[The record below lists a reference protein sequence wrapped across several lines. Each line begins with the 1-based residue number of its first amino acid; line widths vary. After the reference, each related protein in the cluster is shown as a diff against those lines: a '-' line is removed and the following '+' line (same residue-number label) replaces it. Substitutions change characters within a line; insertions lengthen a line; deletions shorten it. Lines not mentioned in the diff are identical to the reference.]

1 MIRRRVGDEFFLI
14 TQHDHALLSGELA
27 RHVGNKLFE
36 PARSPSAILGMELHD
51 CGWPLHDDEPTLNE
65 QGLPL
70 DVFESTRP
78 IALKVWEASAE
89 RAAERDD
96 YAALLV
102 SLHVLSLSVNA
113 SSATQQK
120 HEKFDVSEAKTR
132 FEVNRFQH
140 NQIERQEQLRR
151 KLGLSTDVPLRHGLA
166 EESSDPRERTLHFHF
181 RLLQA
186 MDQVSLALCCTQP
199 PSDQIRPVL
208 TQPGGK
214 QMTLRVR
221 RATPT
226 ELLISPWPFGPEK
239 IEVTTKYRPVPGE
252 AYESVEAFRNRYRSA
267 TEGQLTFSLASE

>member
-1 MIRRRVGDEFFLI
+1 MIRRRVADEFFLV

-36 PARSPSAILGMELHD
+36 AVRSPAAILGVELHD
-51 CGWPLHDDEPTLNE
+51 CGWPLHDDAPTLNE

-70 DVFESTRP
+70 DVFESTRE
-78 IALKVWEASAE
+78 IALKVWQASAD
-89 RAAERDD
+89 RAAARDD

-113 SSATQQK
+113 TAATQQK

-140 NQIERQEQLRR
+140 NQIELQEQLRR
-151 KLGLSTDVPLRHGLA
+151 KLGFSADVPLRQGLA
-166 EESSDPRERTLHFHF
+166 EDSSDPRELMLHYHF

-186 MDQVSLALCCTQP
+186 MDQISLALCCTQP

-214 QMTLRVR
+214 QVTLRVR

-226 ELLISPWPFGPEK
+226 ELLISPWPFGANEL
-239 IEVTTKYRPVPGE
+239 EVATKYRGVPAT
-252 AYESVEAFRNRYRSA
+252 AYDDVESFRARYAEA
-267 TEGQLTFSLASE
+267 TEQPLKFVLRAE